1 MVEDRNGFDPF
12 MYACYYGR
20 NSNIKFWL
28 EQFKKWD
35 IHRGNRATG
44 ANALTLA
51 LNQGPRKLETVKM
64 LMEAGFDIT
73 RNASS
78 GVTNLMAACPNEDA
92 DPDVVELLLT
102 AFMHSKCSCKT
113 TRSSMDYDS
122 ILCKDNDK
130 MKFTKSDG
138 LVKHIAKGLEHSVA
152 LRCSTR

>member
-51 LNQGPRKLETVKM
+51 LNQGPQELETVKM

-73 RNASS
+73 QCASS
-78 GVTNLMAACPNEDA
+78 GVTNLMAACSNEDS
-92 DPDVVELLLT
+92 DPEVMASLDST
-102 AFMHSKCSCKT
+102 PMQSK
-113 TRSSMDYDS
+113 
-122 ILCKDNDK
+122 
-130 MKFTKSDG
+130 
-138 LVKHIAKGLEHSVA
+138 
-152 LRCSTR
+152 